1 MARTISESG
10 IYHVVSRGSG
20 RQLIFEDDADRMSF
34 ISTLGESARRAGVDI
49 LGWCLMP
56 NHVRLILLDCE
67 RHLSDV
73 MQRVLTSYAR
83 RFNCRTGHVGH
94 VFQGRFSS
102 APIEGERYLL
112 AAVRYL
118 HLNPERAGICP
129 AEQYD
134 WSSYRE
140 YAGGVPR
147 VEVADTSLVL
157 EMLGGRSGFV
167 ELCRDDAKG
176 MEPYAPMG
184 LCRGTD
190 EVVIAA
196 RGLLDDAGLGD
207 PGKVKTLPQERRDEA
222 LRLLRSSG
230 LSARAVERLTG
241 VGRGVVERVT
251 ARAK

>member
-1 MARTISESG
+1 MARAVSESG

-34 ISTLGESARRAGVDI
+34 ITTLGESARRAGVDI

-56 NHVRLILLDCE
+56 NHVHLILLDCE
-67 RHLSDV
+67 QSLSDV

-83 RFNCRTGHVGH
+83 RFNWRTGHVGH

-118 HLNPERAGICP
+118 HLNPERAGICS

-157 EMLGGRSGFV
+157 EMLGGQSGFV

-176 MEPYAPMG
+176 VEPYAPMG

-190 EVVIAA
+190 EVVIAV

-207 PGKVKTLPQERRDEA
+207 P
-222 LRLLRSSG
+222 
-230 LSARAVERLTG
+230 AR
-241 VGRGVVERVT
+241 
-251 ARAK
+251 

>member
-20 RQLIFEDDADRMSF
+20 RQLIFEDDADRMSL

-56 NHVRLILLDCE
+56 NHVHLILLDRE

-83 RFNCRTGHVGH
+83 RFNRRTGHVGH

-147 VEVADTSLVL
+147 VEVTDTSLVL

-167 ELCRDDAKG
+167 ELCRDDAGG

-184 LCRGTD
+184 LCHGTD